1 MRRRF
6 APKTNSTVAEGERAP
21 VRRRLQLTCVVLAA
35 ALLAGCASVGID
47 DALRE
52 TNSSASQFTG
62 GKLELSRTA
71 EQREARA
78 ALSEEL
84 LGKPL
89 SQDEAVHLALANSA
103 AVQALIA
110 QSWADIASANQAS
123 RLPNPVFTFERM
135 RLGDELEIGRLLSF
149 GLVDLLLLPQRLSI
163 SHGQVAW
170 AQVQLTGTVVDQVT
184 QVRQAWVRAVAA
196 QQSSQYAEQ
205 VKDSAEASAELAR
218 RMQLAGNFSKL
229 QRARQQVFYADATT
243 QLASARHSATS
254 AREELVRALGLD
266 AGQAARL
273 KLPERLPDLPKVPR
287 EAREVAGTASEQ
299 RLDVQQARAQL
310 DIAGRSQG
318 INLLSTFIDV
328 EAGVR
333 RDTVFDGGSRDTRRG
348 FELDIRLP
356 LLDWGGAQR
365 DVLNAQALAAANRYD
380 ATVRGA
386 TSQLREGYSAYR
398 TAYDIARHYRDEI
411 VPLRQAMQDENVLRY
426 NGMLIGVFE
435 LLAEARDQITS
446 VNSAINAQQ
455 QFWLA
460 DAALAASV
468 IGKPVAAPAPMTS
481 SGPQDTSGAAH

>member
-1 MRRRF
+1 MRR
-6 APKTNSTVAEGERAP
+6 T
-21 VRRRLQLTCVVLAA
+21 LQIASIALAA
-35 ALLAGCASVGID
+35 AFLAGCASVGID
-47 DALRE
+47 DALKE

-62 GKLELSRTA
+62 GKLELSRTR
-71 EQREARA
+71 EQREART

-89 SQDEAVHLALANSA
+89 SQDDAVRLALANSP

-110 QSWADIASANQAS
+110 QSWADIAAANQTS
-123 RLPNPVFTFERM
+123 RLTNPVFSFERM

-149 GLVDLLLLPQRLSI
+149 GLVDLILLPQRLSI
-163 SHGQVAW
+163 SRSQAAQ
-170 AQVQLTGTVVDQVT
+170 AQVQLSGTVVDQVT

-196 QQSSQYAEQ
+196 QQSLQYAEQ
-205 VKDSAEASAELAR
+205 VKESAEASAELAR
-218 RMQLAGNFSKL
+218 RMQLVGNFSKL

-243 QLASARHSATS
+243 QLASARHAATA

-266 AGQAARL
+266 DAQAAKL
-273 KLPERLPDLPKVPR
+273 KLPERLPDLPKAPR
-287 EAREVAGTASEQ
+287 EARDVAATASEQ

-310 DIAGRSQG
+310 DVAGKSQG

-328 EAGVR
+328 EAGIR
-333 RDTVFDGGSRDTRRG
+333 RDTVFDNAAGTRGTRRG

-356 LLDWGGAQR
+356 LFDWGSAQR
-365 DVLNAQALAAANRYD
+365 NALNAQALAAANRYD

-386 TSQLREGYSAYR
+386 TSQLREGYSAYC

-411 VPLRQAMQDENVLRY
+411 VPLRQAMADENVLRY

-435 LLAEARDQITS
+435 LLAEARDQIAS
-446 VNSAINAQQ
+446 VNNAINAQQ
-455 QFWLA
+455 QFWLT

-468 IGKPVAAPAPMTS
+468 IGKPSAMTAPTASAGAPPAAA
-481 SGPQDTSGAAH
+481 AAH